1 MRHLPYSV
9 LDGHEVVISVEIRV
23 LGLEIVFQHNDKL
36 IPRLVDELS
45 IYNGGVPGVEQDHAV
60 DESVDDKVVLHQRFD

>member
-1 MRHLPYSV
+1 M
-9 LDGHEVVISVEIRV
+9 
-23 LGLEIVFQHNDKL
+23 FQHNDKF

-45 IYNGGVPGVEQDHAV
+45 VDNGGVPRVEQDHAV